1 MNGNEHQKEAKKES
15 DMWRYT
21 TPLLRS
27 RLKTLA
33 VAGI

>member
-21 TPLLRS
+21 TPLLKAIA
-27 RLKTLA
+27 LVL
-33 VAGI
+33 